1 MVEFAPFLMIVAIV
15 AIISFTRLQ
24 RDRLGLPSGRRR
36 DRIRGGAG
44 AQDDGEADRLRGE
57 VRQLKDRIAVL
68 ERIVTDTDRNR
79 GLDLEREIEALRH
92 DKEVR

>member
-36 DRIRGGAG
+36 DRLNAG
-44 AQDDGEADRLRGE
+44 VPQNDGEAERLRAE

-79 GLDLEREIEALRH
+79 GLELEREIEALRH